1 MQGVVFQ
8 CERFVSLHTHH
19 MGYTRETVNLAC
31 LNLLKPLVNLLHP
44 IIRAISGI
52 VAVLLEPA
60 KAPHQSSFTLSRW
73 ADGHWSV
80 GSMSQYES
88 LPSTDDRFCGAD
100 AQGRPLPGTEG
111 PSTAAFFC
119 SHDFVAHPSL
129 GEAPFAQAAR
139 HPYGAGRNLLLP
151 LFRRLQQSSLRLLNL
166 LNLAKSARSTIG
178 GRYASAPAATLASA
192 ENSSAPG
199 ASADLS
205 NPTASGQHSDTASTR
220 TPSSATSS
228 EDGTAED
235 SATADAS
242 GSAGSGDEVGSTY
255 PGTQRYS
262 VSAAEAVDA
271 AGRTVQEWKRERA
284 EHISW
289 RSSTPDPIKLAG
301 EPSTSASQSRRS
313 SATAEAAEQGVSI
326 LERLRGSWRAVKPG
340 VSVWTDTADISQPD
354 ELLARLSELG
364 ASGDPDAQVLAQVAK
379 KRAGFLHS
387 ERPRQTAVQEDG
399 PSPTERS
406 RTAHEVPR
414 PERSAVS
421 PQDEREAAAF
431 SVVAREV
438 RRQRRTAARLQST
451 VKERVQS
458 GQAGSEQGWSRR
470 SLSSSGETSGPELRL
485 LGAADLAGMH
495 GRVRVV
501 ADGTA
506 IFASAAGGPPETHRY
521 RLLLPSIRSALTEH
535 TRLQQAAHSTLSFA
549 APGTA
554 RAQAESTNASAGTS
568 ERAWQGEGSVKPTEA
583 QEGLVSGG
591 DHVAAA
597 AAKLGLRPGGSLYF
611 PSAEAPLP
619 AVPDLVNL
627 FLGGGADISDDV
639 SSDISADDAVSKE
652 AGVSKQASGVDAEE
666 SISGD
671 CAEAGQAGG
680 GEDTKQ
686 AGSGGGKESEEEA
699 EQRAPLGMAWRGGRY
714 MTIPMTTLYELNVET
729 GQVRCAASIQSQVTC
744 L

>member
-1 MQGVVFQ
+1 
-8 CERFVSLHTHH
+8 
-19 MGYTRETVNLAC
+19 
-31 LNLLKPLVNLLHP
+31 
-44 IIRAISGI
+44 
-52 VAVLLEPA
+52 
-60 KAPHQSSFTLSRW
+60 
-73 ADGHWSV
+73 
-80 GSMSQYES
+80 MSQYES

-111 PSTAAFFC
+111 PPSAASFC
-119 SHDFVAHPSL
+119 SHEFVAHPSL
-129 GEAPFAQAAR
+129 GEAPFAQTAR
-139 HPYGAGRNLLLP
+139 YPYGAGRNLLLP

-166 LNLAKSARSTIG
+166 LNLAKSARSAIG
-178 GRYASAPAATLASA
+178 GCCASAPAATPAST

-205 NPTASGQHSDTASTR
+205 NPTASGQHSDTASSR
-220 TPSSATSS
+220 TPTSATSS

-242 GSAGSGDEVGSTY
+242 GSAGSGDGVGSTY

-262 VSAAEAVDA
+262 VSTAEAVDT

-284 EHISW
+284 EHISR

-301 EPSTSASQSRRS
+301 EPSTSASQSRS
-313 SATAEAAEQGVSI
+313 SATAEAAEQGESI

-340 VSVWTDTADISQPD
+340 VSVWTDTADISQPH

-379 KRAGFLHS
+379 KRAGFLRP

-521 RLLLPSIRSALTEH
+521 RLLLPSIRSALTEQ
-535 TRLQQAAHSTLSFA
+535 TRLQQAAYSPLSFA

-554 RAQAESTNASAGTS
+554 SARAESTDASAGIS
-568 ERAWQGEGSVKPTEA
+568 ERARQGEGSVKPTEA

-597 AAKLGLRPGGSLYF
+597 AAKLGLRPGGGSLYF

-627 FLGGGADISDDV
+627 FLGGGADIGDDV
-639 SSDISADDAVSKE
+639 SSDIGADDAVSTE
-652 AGVSKQASGVDAEE
+652 AGVSKQASGVDTEE

-680 GEDTKQ
+680 GEDMKQ
-686 AGSGGGKESEEEA
+686 AGSGGGGGTESEEEA

-729 GQVRCAASIQSQVTC
+729 GQVRCAASLQSQVTC